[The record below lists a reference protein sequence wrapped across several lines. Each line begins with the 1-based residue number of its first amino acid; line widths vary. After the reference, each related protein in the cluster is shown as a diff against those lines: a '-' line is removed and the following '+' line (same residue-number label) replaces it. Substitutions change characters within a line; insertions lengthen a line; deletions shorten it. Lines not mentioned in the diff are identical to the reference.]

1 MSTQIEQDAAVLS
14 LEALLH
20 RPFSFRSKSGLQR
33 GTLQR
38 VRVTINRTGMS
49 RAEVDRCVSAELK
62 RNYQKYMR
70 DISGQ
75 TYVAT
80 GNTADAPTAGQ
91 IALYK
96 RINAES
102 AYVYMAKDHEC
113 RIREKAS
120 PIDALMAQVRSGE
133 TSIAAIAAALGITLA
148 PQGAEASISSL
159 EDSTEDEDEDKDE
172 DEDEDA
178 E

>member
-38 VRVTINRTGMS
+38 VR
-49 RAEVDRCVSAELK
+49 EVDRCVSAELK